1 VVGIVSMSRRTDVVT
16 GMTDTPA
23 SGVSEEHGS
32 SIGLAFIGKPRGYYP
47 LSSKEGVRQL
57 QSVTWPL
64 QSYLE
69 LGALPGAVPSAR
81 LHARL
86 ILYEWGIQESGGTIE
101 LIVSELITN
110 AVQVSQGLER
120 SQYHGR
126 WRPGTPP
133 VRLWIESDRE
143 QVLVRVWDGNDE
155 LPERQEPGLDAE
167 HGRGLV
173 IVESLSAKFGVY
185 KPDRSSGKV
194 VWALCEC

>member
-1 VVGIVSMSRRTDVVT
+1 
-16 GMTDTPA
+16 MTDAPA
-23 SGVSEEHGS
+23 LGVSEGQ
-32 SIGLAFIGKPRGYYP
+32 PY
-47 LSSKEGVRQL
+47 
-57 QSVTWPL
+57 SVGPASFSQRLLMDMDAWPL
-64 QSYLE
+64 QNYLE

-81 LHARL
+81 LHVRL

-120 SQYHGR
+120 TQYHGR

-155 LPERQEPGLDAE
+155 L
-167 HGRGLV
+167 
-173 IVESLSAKFGVY
+173 
-185 KPDRSSGKV
+185 
-194 VWALCEC
+194 